1 MSNRTETRQQNI
13 ERRRAVHHLAL
24 ETLAATVGCQTPGL
38 KLWRQLR
45 LLEAKVYAACEN
57 YSNDASFGIERWEK
71 AKDDARIE
79 LARIF
84 GGKIPAGVYINGD
97 PRGHMLKLDT
107 EEMALPEGMVRDWGN
122 NGILAA
128 GIEGEE

>member
-1 MSNRTETRQQNI
+1 MSKTETEQL
-13 ERRRAVHHLAL
+13 ERRRKVHHLAL
-24 ETLAATVGCQTPGL
+24 ETLAATVGCKTPGL

-45 LLEAKVYAACEN
+45 LLENRVYAACEA

-84 GGKIPAGVYINGD
+84 GGRIPAGVYVNGD
-97 PRGHMLKLDT
+97 PRGHMLKVDGDDRT
-107 EEMALPEGMVRDWGN
+107 LPDGMEKDWGN

-128 GIEGEE
+128 MIEKEAA